1 MTVLELFTLGM
12 GQLAEPVG
20 DNPVIRDRFM
30 VGWTNIVLHE
40 AFDAENSIRRSLEE
54 TELTSAQTVT
64 SGADVLTYHDQLL
77 YTALPYG
84 IAVQAYVDD
93 DNDYRANKY
102 RQMFIAGLQDCSKI
116 TFGTVEDVYSD
127 STSD

>member
-12 GQLAEPVG
+12 GQLAEPVD

-40 AFDAENSIRRSLEE
+40 ALDAENSIRRNLSE

-64 SGADVLTYHDQLL
+64 SSSDVLTYHDQLL

-84 IAVQAYVDD
+84 IAAQAYTDD

-102 RQMFIAGLQDCSKI
+102 RQMFISGLEDCSKA
-116 TFGTVEDVYSD
+116 TYETVEDAYADYVY
-127 STSD
+127 